1 MATAAGNIVGMPKS
15 AERSSGAIKPTASP
29 HGQPQTKPHSS
40 AGMCIGQSMEPICGI
55 CPVKNGRTS
64 AIARYSAE

>member
-1 MATAAGNIVGMPKS
+1 MATAVGNISGMPKS
-15 AERSSGAIKPTASP
+15 TERRSGEMNPTASP

-64 AIARYSAE
+64 AMARYSAE